1 VAVLFLTGFPGFL
14 GSTLLP
20 GLLANRPVDRA
31 VCLVQPRWAPLAT
44 QAAGRLALTAPHT
57 RGRLELVEGDI
68 VEPGLAMSPGS
79 WQAQVTDVFHFAA
92 AYDLSVPRGIA
103 ERVNVAGTRHV
114 LDYCARFPH
123 LRAVHYVSTCFVSG
137 RYDGVFRESD
147 LDVGQVFNNFYEESK
162 ALAEREV
169 VRARAGG
176 LPVVVYR
183 PSVVVGDS
191 RTGETQKYDGPY
203 AVLHLLL
210 RQGRTALLPVP
221 GRPERTTLNVVPSDF
236 VARAMVW
243 LSGRPESIGRTYHL
257 ADPAPYTVDR
267 ILTLMGYA
275 TGKRRVLR
283 VPVPYQVARR
293 MLDRSRW
300 LRRQLGVTPQLLD
313 YFMHPTQYD
322 TANASRDLAPGRIA
336 VPRFDDYLHK
346 LVEFMKG
353 HPEIGV
359 SGMQ

>member
-1 VAVLFLTGFPGFL
+1 
-14 GSTLLP
+14 
-20 GLLANRPVDRA
+20 
-31 VCLVQPRWAPLAT
+31 
-44 QAAGRLALTAPHT
+44 
-57 RGRLELVEGDI
+57 
-68 VEPGLAMSPGS
+68 
-79 WQAQVTDVFHFAA
+79 
-92 AYDLSVPRGIA
+92 
-103 ERVNVAGTRHV
+103 
-114 LDYCARFPH
+114 
-123 LRAVHYVSTCFVSG
+123 
-137 RYDGVFRESD
+137 
-147 LDVGQVFNNFYEESK
+147 
-162 ALAEREV
+162 
-169 VRARAGG
+169 
-176 LPVVVYR
+176 
-183 PSVVVGDS
+183 
-191 RTGETQKYDGPY
+191 
-203 AVLHLLL
+203 
-210 RQGRTALLPVP
+210 
-221 GRPERTTLNVVPSDF
+221 
-236 VARAMVW
+236 MVW

-293 MLDRSRW
+293 MLDQSRW

-336 VPRFDDYLHK
+336 APRFDDYLHK